1 MQWKC
6 QTFIHKTT
14 PKNVLACFRK
24 LHQASQRVFRD
35 DLITAKA
42 ARDKIN
48 SEFRKHKDITDVAR
62 IEELLKVGF
71 EAEQALRETVIQA
84 KLTDH
89 GSYELKITPDT
100 KLEDNFLFKP
110 GSEIPVGRKKTKKCD
125 DPSS

>member
-1 MQWKC
+1 MSSATRSK
-6 QTFIHKTT
+6 
-14 PKNVLACFRK
+14 VLACFRK
-24 LHQASQRVFRD
+24 LHQTSERVFKE
-35 DLITAKA
+35 DLITAQA

-48 SEFRKHKDITDVAR
+48 SEFRKHKDITDEAK

-71 EAEQALRETVIQA
+71 EAEQALRETIIQA

-110 GSEIPVGRKKTKKCD
+110 GSEIPVGRKKKTKCD